1 MDGSQD
7 IVRCQ
12 NRSDDGETF
21 YSYIITAV
29 WYRYMM
35 MERMSSLIAL
45 DEGQYCCCTHG
56 DYCSRATNVTKS
68 IPPIIRPVNSYH
80 TAEGGSQATLACS
93 IINQGVPIAQFRW
106 LRNGIDLNG
115 ENIFTNNT
123 FT

>member
-1 MDGSQD
+1 MPHPESAIGTSYVLTLMYMMSVDDMIITGYKGSIITLSPQYLYIPDGSQD

-45 DEGQYCCCTHG
+45 GQFIPDYTH
-56 DYCSRATNVTKS
+56 
-68 IPPIIRPVNSYH
+68 
-80 TAEGGSQATLACS
+80 
-93 IINQGVPIAQFRW
+93 
-106 LRNGIDLNG
+106 
-115 ENIFTNNT
+115 
-123 FT
+123 

>member
-68 IPPIIRPVNSYH
+68 
-80 TAEGGSQATLACS
+80 TEGGSQATLACS